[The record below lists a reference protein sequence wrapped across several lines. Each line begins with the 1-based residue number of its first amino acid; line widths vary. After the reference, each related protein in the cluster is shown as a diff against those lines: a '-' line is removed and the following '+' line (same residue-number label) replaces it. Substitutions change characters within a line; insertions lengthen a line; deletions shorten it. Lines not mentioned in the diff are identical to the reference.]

1 MGDKSLK
8 MAEPGVYAS
17 IEGKWMLLKP
27 NQLEAFNNYKE
38 EQGMYS
44 MGHDPEYGTDCGVDS
59 TGQRYNIIYAL
70 CTKKSYIQLG
80 DGEYHEILEIP
91 PPPVAVSIAH
101 FQGTRGW
108 QDYE

>member
-1 MGDKSLK
+1 MRNKSLK

-27 NQLEAFNNYKE
+27 NQLEAFKNYKGK
-38 EQGMYS
+38 QGMYS
-44 MGHDPEYGTDCGVDS
+44 MGHDPEYGGDHGVDS
-59 TGQRYNIIYAL
+59 AGQRYNIIYDL
-70 CTKKSYIQLG
+70 YTKKSHIQLG
-80 DGEYHEILEIP
+80 DGEYHEILEVP
-91 PPPVAVSIAH
+91 PPPVAVSITH